1 MKLILA
7 SNSPR
12 RRELLALSK
21 IEFNI
26 VVSDFLEE
34 EVSSNPVETAEKFAF
49 GKAESVFA
57 SLKDDKDYSVVLGAD
72 TVVFLNGEILGKPQN
87 EVEARKMLKKLSGKT
102 HTVVTGYCIISKD
115 SKIIG
120 NDQTKVT
127 FNNLSDEL
135 IDEYISSGLY
145 KGKSGSYGIQDGFPL
160 VERYEGSLS
169 NVIGLPT
176 EKVVPI
182 IKSFI
187 K

>member
-1 MKLILA
+1 
-7 SNSPR
+7 
-12 RRELLALSK
+12 
-21 IEFNI
+21 
-26 VVSDFLEE
+26 
-34 EVSSNPVETAEKFAF
+34 
-49 GKAESVFA
+49 
-57 SLKDDKDYSVVLGAD
+57 
-72 TVVFLNGEILGKPQN
+72 
-87 EVEARKMLKKLSGKT
+87 MLKKLSGKT

-145 KGKSGSYGIQDGFPL
+145 KGKAGSYGIQDGFPL

-176 EKVVPI
+176 EKIVPI